1 MILSSYLI
9 SLLLMGNPNA
19 VVAVVYPQTAVVTEV
34 SMEENLVEVTTPNGE
49 SFVFEEAEDWIIGDN
64 VNMIMSDNGTF
75 EDSTD
80 DIILSVRYTG

>member
-9 SLLLMGNPNA
+9 SLLLMGNPN
-19 VVAVVYPQTAVVTEV
+19 AVVYPQTAVVTEV
-34 SMEENLVEVTTPNGE
+34 SMEENLVEVTTPNGK
-49 SFVFEEAEDWIIGDN
+49 SFVFEEAEDWMIGDN